1 MIKVVLETILENL
14 KRLDFFG
21 FIFSQKILFLNFLLR
36 RGLQTT
42 QNVLH
47 FLIWWVE
54 TETNTLTSINLWNKI
69 WGNFEHEL
77 RDLKM
82 YACSVTSIYGVTME
96 NSGNSCTGQFSASK
110 NSLISDK
117 QLQKGWHLDK
127 SHFSNFNVPQ
137 RKKKIK
143 VYTEIHRGFSP
154 SHVQRWRSWNPRN
167 FGNRQ

>member
-69 WGNFEHEL
+69 WGNFEREPQ
-77 RDLKM
+77 DLKM
-82 YACSVTSIYGVTME
+82 HACSETSIQFWAWTTRFENVRMLSDEYLWCNYGKLWE
-96 NSGNSCTGQFSASK
+96 LLHRAIFSIEKLA
-110 NSLISDK
+110 N
-117 QLQKGWHLDK
+117 
-127 SHFSNFNVPQ
+127 Q
-137 RKKKIK
+137 RQTAAKRL
-143 VYTEIHRGFSP
+143 TP
-154 SHVQRWRSWNPRN
+154 W
-167 FGNRQ
+167 